1 MTLRERYKFTLIM
14 HRESLLRGAFRLS
27 ARIEVE
33 EEELEADL
41 AEGEE
46 SEEGD
51 ESDDA
56 SDSETDDKSQE

>member
-1 MTLRERYKFTLIM
+1 MSL